1 MATLVQIAEVGAI
14 GAGVYFA
21 YKLIVKPAIAIQ
33 NTVLDLPGNAIE
45 AAKKTWEDANEITN
59 GFADTIGNV
68 VCETTVLKFWS
79 PLDVCKPK
87 PTATVVP
94 RKITSSAQLLAP
106 DFTVVTEQE
115 ATRPF
120 KYTKAECAKFVECD
134 EWR

>member
-59 GFADTIGNV
+59 DFADTIGTAI
-68 VCETTVLKFWS
+68 CEDTLVKYWS

-87 PTATVVP
+87 PNA
-94 RKITSSAQLLAP
+94 
-106 DFTVVTEQE
+106 
-115 ATRPF
+115 
-120 KYTKAECAKFVECD
+120 
-134 EWR
+134 